1 MIRYSIVRVKDS
13 RVAAILVEKKELT
26 GSKAMCS
33 LRTME
38 RLLSL
43 PVMLVARDEAA
54 VAGARAFAEFD
65 PMPYLYELLCT
76 GDVDW
81 MTLPKECDQV

>member
-1 MIRYSIVRVKDS
+1 
-13 RVAAILVEKKELT
+13 
-26 GSKAMCS
+26 
-33 LRTME
+33 ME

-43 PVMLVARDEAA
+43 PVMLVARDETA

-76 GDVDW
+76 GEVDW
-81 MTLPKECDQV
+81 MPLPDEHDQVEA